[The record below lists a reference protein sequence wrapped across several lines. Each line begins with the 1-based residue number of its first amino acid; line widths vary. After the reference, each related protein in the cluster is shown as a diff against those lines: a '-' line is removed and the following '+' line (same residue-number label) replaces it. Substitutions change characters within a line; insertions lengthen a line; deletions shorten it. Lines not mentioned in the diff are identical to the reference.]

1 MEEKLVKAAGR
12 RRKDIQFLVVS
23 EKGRDKI
30 NPAGNSLAER
40 IYTKEVDRL
49 SSKVLSDQ
57 RTKLVHKTMIDRL
70 IATKKKACALVLP
83 LHGAAC
89 IQSHAVHRNISIEQ
103 KAGRASPRLEIVGR
117 IPGETDGGGS
127 IFPCQI

>member
-1 MEEKLVKAAGR
+1 MCVILRAGKAGKRRRTQMEEKLVKAAGR

-57 RTKLVHKTMIDRL
+57 RTKLVHKTTVDRL
-70 IATKKKACALVLP
+70 IATKKKLVL
-83 LHGAAC
+83 
-89 IQSHAVHRNISIEQ
+89 
-103 KAGRASPRLEIVGR
+103 
-117 IPGETDGGGS
+117 
-127 IFPCQI
+127 